1 MKEFLGGSLNIAVLS
16 VFYTS
21 IGGLLSY
28 VLGYLFDD
36 CDEVWKKRSLLYKI
50 SEISLQLFIFGSIAF
65 WISRYITI
73 AAPIFEVSKELDHAI
88 DTYISGLFFA
98 YAMFLFLDHLSQKI
112 KCIYEDIVGPHIK
125 KILPGKGYLLE
136 GTLHYA

>member
-1 MKEFLGGSLNIAVLS
+1 MKEFLGGTLNIAILS

-21 IGGLLSY
+21 LGGLISY
-28 VLGYLFDD
+28 ILGYLFDD
-36 CDEVWKKRSLLYKI
+36 CDEVWKGRSLSYKL
-50 SEISLQLFIFGSIAF
+50 SEIGLELFIFGSLAF
-65 WISRYITI
+65 WISRYIII
-73 AAPIFEVSKELDHAI
+73 AAPIFEVSPELDHAI

-136 GTLHYA
+136 GTLRYA